1 MDVFDGYHTVR
12 YGMKRAM
19 SKERDARTTWLE
31 EGLNILAKEGPSAL
45 SIDRLTLA
53 TGKTKGSFY
62 HHFNSRD
69 HYIEALLE
77 YHEKNMIDEVV
88 EQTNEAGDHQARLK
102 KLTKLAFQ
110 ISGELELAMRAWALY
125 DPRVKSF
132 QDRLDRR
139 RLEYARGLYVES
151 GIDPDKARMLS
162 HRDYSLFIGLQQLKQ
177 YCDESEFRSI
187 LRSVFTGSV

>member
-1 MDVFDGYHTVR
+1 
-12 YGMKRAM
+12 M
-19 SKERDARTTWLE
+19 SKERDTKTAWLE

-62 HHFNSRD
+62 HHFSSRD
-69 HYIEALLE
+69 CYIEALLE
-77 YHEKNMIDEVV
+77 YHEKNMVDEVV
-88 EQTNEAGDHQARLK
+88 EQTNAAGDTQARLK

-125 DPRVKSF
+125 DPKVRTF

-139 RLEYARGLYVES
+139 RLEYAKALYIES
-151 GIDPDKARMLS
+151 GIASDKAETLS
-162 HRDYSLFIGLQQLKQ
+162 QRDYSLFIGLQQLKHHH
-177 YCDESEFRSI
+177 DESEFRSI
-187 LRSVFTGSV
+187 LRSVFSGTI